1 VKPKLTMIGAII
13 AASLVSIR
21 TNWSQAQGPAPDDNN
36 FVPRPQVVVGPSEEP
51 LAHEVDGFL
60 RGKGVRLR
68 RRIPGELDN
77 RDKLREVQKLA
88 NELKSANEPDSKVD
102 EKKKAELAKKLETAV
117 GGIFDSDMTEREQQL
132 AKVEQQLKNLRS
144 VLDRRRQAKAEIIQL
159 EVKVLTNEA
168 AGLGFSAPG
177 PLHSDKGR
185 FGLEILKRHD
195 FQREQRPAVDDS
207 QPSS

>member
-1 VKPKLTMIGAII
+1 MIGAII
-13 AASLVSIR
+13 AVSLISIS
-21 TNWSQAQGPAPDDNN
+21 TNWSHAQGRPSNTSDED
-36 FVPRPQVVVGPSEEP
+36 FVPRPQAASRSAEPSP
-51 LAHEVDGFL
+51 HEVDGFL
-60 RGKGVRLR
+60 IEKMGRR

-102 EKKKAELAKKLETAV
+102 EKKKAELTKKLETAV

-132 AKVEQQLKNLRS
+132 AKVEQQVKNLRN
-144 VLDRRRQAKAEIIQL
+144 VLDRRRQAKTEIIQL

-177 PLHSDKGR
+177 PFPFDKGR
-185 FGLEILKRHD
+185 FGFEILKRHD
-195 FQREQRPAVDDS
+195 FQREQRPTVDDS
-207 QPSS
+207 Q